1 MKINHNILILAALL
15 LPAFSFASTS
25 NGTIQNQYAWG
36 ENTGWVNFLPDN
48 GNITVTDSGITG
60 YAWDA
65 RHGWINMNPTNG
77 GVDND
82 GEGNL
87 SGSAWSLGGGWIDFD
102 NVSINSSGKFVGVAD
117 GGVYGQLTFN
127 CDNCNVTTDWRPLSV
142 RNGSDDEEDDDD
154 ESSSSGGGTY
164 IQKILPAGEVAVPP
178 SYVAPSNPDSVP
190 VRNGS
195 NVVDEDYERNG
206 KYLEKS
212 SNGKTTTY
220 TLAGDDTPVAEKQSL
235 FKRIVKTF
243 FGVIVV
249 VVVLRTLTFLLKVL
263 K

>member
-1 MKINHNILILAALL
+1 MKLNHNILILTALL

-48 GNITVTDSGITG
+48 GSITITDSGITG

-102 NVSINSSGKFVGVAD
+102 DVSINSSGKFVGIAD
-117 GGVYGQLTFN
+117 GDVYGQLTFN

-142 RNGSDDEEDDDD
+142 RNGSDDEE
-154 ESSSSGGGTY
+154 ESSSSGGGGTY
-164 IQKILPAGEVAVPP
+164 IQKT
-178 SYVAPSNPDSVP
+178 VP
-190 VRNGS
+190 VVPAETTVSGATVVPSQTGS
-195 NVVDEDYERNG
+195 TLVEN
-206 KYLEKS
+206 EKS
-212 SNGKTTTY
+212 SGSGSSEYIDANGNGKSKSTTY
-220 TLAGDDTPVAEKQSL
+220 TLGGDSQVQEKSSL
-235 FKRIVKTF
+235 WKRVVKTF
-243 FGVIVV
+243 FGVVV
-249 VVVLRTLTFLLKVL
+249 ISVVLRSLVFLLKVL

>member
-48 GNITVTDSGITG
+48 GNITITDSGITG

-117 GGVYGQLTFN
+117 GDVYGQLTFN

-142 RNGSDDEEDDDD
+142 RNGSDDEEEEE
-154 ESSSSGGGTY
+154 ESSGGGGGTY
-164 IQKILPAGEVAVPP
+164 IQKTVTELQAMIP
-178 SYVAPSNPDSVP
+178 SLQVPSNPDSVP
-190 VRNGS
+190 ARNDS
-195 NVVDEDYERNG
+195 STVDEEYNKNG
-206 KYLEKS
+206 QSIEKNSKGS
-212 SNGKTTTY
+212 STTY
-220 TLAGDDTPVAEKQSL
+220 SIAGDDTPETEKPPL

-243 FGVIVV
+243 FGVIVIA
-249 VVVLRTLTFLLKVL
+249 VVLRTLTFLLKVL

>member
-1 MKINHNILILAALL
+1 MKLNHNILILTALL

-48 GNITVTDSGITG
+48 GNITITDSGITG

-102 NVSINSSGKFVGVAD
+102 NVSINSSGKFVGIAD
-117 GGVYGQLTFN
+117 GDVYGQLTFN

-142 RNGSDDEEDDDD
+142 RNASDDEE
-154 ESSSSGGGTY
+154 EESSSGGGGTN
-164 IQKILPAGEVAVPP
+164 IQKTLPAGDIVVP
-178 SYVAPSNPDSVP
+178 SSSVVPSNPDSVP
-190 VRNGS
+190 IRNGS
-195 NVVDEDYERNG
+195 NIVDENYEEQGQHIGKNG
-206 KYLEKS
+206 KGE
-212 SNGKTTTY
+212 TITY
-220 TLAGDDTPVAEKQSL
+220 SIEDDEAAAKEPSV
-235 FKRIVKTF
+235 FKKIVKTF
-243 FGVIVV
+243 FGVVV
-249 VVVLRTLTFLLKVL
+249 VGFVLRTLTFLLKVL